1 LLDYGNV
8 MILEPGSGYLM
19 ILAGLATVYGEV
31 GEVVG
36 NGAPLGLMGGAG
48 EQEEAEFLASTKDL
62 SGIRETETL
71 YIEIR
76 KGDAPVN
83 PATWF
88 AATKD

>member
-1 LLDYGNV
+1 MG
-8 MILEPGSGYLM
+8 GS
-19 ILAGLATVYGEV
+19 AGLA
-31 GEVVG
+31 
-36 NGAPLGLMGGAG
+36 
-48 EQEEAEFLASTKDL
+48 EAEFLADSNDL